1 MKRDPEATE
10 ALLRTCVM
18 DPYRT
23 VRPEVAVT
31 VSVFRSSV
39 FWRSSHVVREDFEV
53 MTNISTTTRVLFLA
67 CLAFFATWT
76 PTTAHAK
83 DCYFACS
90 YIIKQGGYT
99 YKVTGDTRTTN
110 KRRCVFP
117 SRGCDFIRSEI
128 VTRIGPN
135 KLSATWVPSCG
146 NVHSYTAQILEA
158 PTPTPTATPTR
169 TATATVT
176 RTPTVTATAT
186 PTRTPTRTAT
196 PTATP
201 TAAPTRTVTPTPTP
215 TLIPITPIA
224 ECIELR
230 QDGSMLAKFGYQNNS
245 TETIK
250 IAIGE
255 RNRFTPG
262 KEDVGQPNEFFKGR
276 IANIVS
282 VTIPAGSTLKWILG
296 NASVD
301 AGITT
306 ERCKGDP
313 VCENIDNKDILSR
326 LDNDAAALR
335 MITRR
340 LANRVLALNTSTR
353 NKRKAESYLNQSQN
367 LYLAQW
373 SSIWSRFPQVSKSCP
388 LCAQSDKSADIE
400 KLVNASLKQL
410 ALLNQTAELL
420 DAANGSRRDQYAER
434 LVEWAVRIQ
443 SRFTTRTQK
452 LPRFESKCG

>member
-1 MKRDPEATE
+1 
-10 ALLRTCVM
+10 
-18 DPYRT
+18 
-23 VRPEVAVT
+23 
-31 VSVFRSSV
+31 
-39 FWRSSHVVREDFEV
+39 
-53 MTNISTTTRVLFLA
+53 
-67 CLAFFATWT
+67 
-76 PTTAHAK
+76 
-83 DCYFACS
+83 
-90 YIIKQGGYT
+90 
-99 YKVTGDTRTTN
+99 
-110 KRRCVFP
+110 
-117 SRGCDFIRSEI
+117 
-128 VTRIGPN
+128 
-135 KLSATWVPSCG
+135 
-146 NVHSYTAQILEA
+146 
-158 PTPTPTATPTR
+158 
-169 TATATVT
+169 
-176 RTPTVTATAT
+176 
-186 PTRTPTRTAT
+186 
-196 PTATP
+196 
-201 TAAPTRTVTPTPTP
+201 
-215 TLIPITPIA
+215 
-224 ECIELR
+224 
-230 QDGSMLAKFGYQNNS
+230 MLAKFGYQNNS

-282 VTIPAGSTLKWILG
+282 VNIPAGSTLRWILG

-353 NKRKAESYLNQSQN
+353 NKRRAESYLNQSQN

-400 KLVNASLKQL
+400 TLVNASLKQL

-420 DAANGSRRDQYAER
+420 NAANGSRKDQYAER

-443 SRFTTRTQK
+443 SRFTARTQK